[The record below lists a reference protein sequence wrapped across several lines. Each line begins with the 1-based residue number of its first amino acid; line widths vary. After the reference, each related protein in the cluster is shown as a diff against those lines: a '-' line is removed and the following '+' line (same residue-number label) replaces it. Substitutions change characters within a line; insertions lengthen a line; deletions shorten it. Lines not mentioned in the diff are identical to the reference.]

1 MSPSGGTVLPAKYHF
16 HTNVAHY
23 HQEVREKGE
32 GHTDGDTEMD
42 PASAIVNPYSPLP
55 DSAPLLRVPYT
66 CPLFDIVKVRAHTF
80 SLTSGSR

>member
-1 MSPSGGTVLPAKYHF
+1 VLPAKYHF

-32 GHTDGDTEMD
+32 GDASIED
-42 PASAIVNPYSPLP
+42 PMGAIVNPYSPLP

-66 CPLFDIVKVRAHTF
+66 CPLFDITKVCSSLAALCTCIAH
-80 SLTSGSR
+80 SQRR